1 MNQAEGKRVVC
12 VTGTVWTGSPA
23 APRHMLVKMGF
34 RRPTWF
40 TTSRPIHDG
49 QYRTIDPTEFQVA
62 KLEHRVLAYV
72 KHAGDYVGI
81 MKADFDKALEE
92 SSLGV
97 LISCPQEIA
106 SQIAAQIPKT
116 LVFVL
121 KDIQMELCTVLSEAK
136 KNGQLHRI
144 DVDMLA
150 PGAWT
155 EVHLKMS
162 EIMGLTTKRVEI

>member
-1 MNQAEGKRVVC
+1 MTDQNGKRVVC

-23 APRHMLVKMGF
+23 APRHMLVKLGF

-49 QYRTIDPTEFQVA
+49 QYRVIDTAEFSRA
-62 KLEHRVLAYV
+62 KVENRVLAYV

-81 MKADFDKALEE
+81 MKEDLDEALAE

-97 LISCPQEIA
+97 LIACPQEIA
-106 SQIAAQIPKT
+106 SQIAHEIPRT
-116 LVFVL
+116 IVFVL
-121 KDIQMELCTVLSEAK
+121 KDLQMELCAVLSEAK
-136 KNGQLHRI
+136 EKGQLHRI

-155 EVHLKMS
+155 EVHEKMG
-162 EIMGLTTKRVEI
+162 EIMGLSIPSIRV